1 MYVSIDCDWTR
12 TLICNYT
19 IEELGSF
26 KKLTSIGEPCSLML
40 WRKMRMTH
48 MNAFNE
54 DVRDVEVDANAIL
67 LSLYVLYDHVVLLFF
82 SRKLSLIN

>member
-1 MYVSIDCDWTR
+1 MWTR
-12 TLICNYT
+12 TLRCNCT

-26 KKLTSIGEPCSLML
+26 KKLTSIEEPCSLML
-40 WRKMRMTH
+40 WRKMRKTQ

-54 DVRDVEVDANAIL
+54 DVCDVEVDANAVL
-67 LSLYVLYDHVVLLFF
+67 LSLYVLYDRVVLLLF